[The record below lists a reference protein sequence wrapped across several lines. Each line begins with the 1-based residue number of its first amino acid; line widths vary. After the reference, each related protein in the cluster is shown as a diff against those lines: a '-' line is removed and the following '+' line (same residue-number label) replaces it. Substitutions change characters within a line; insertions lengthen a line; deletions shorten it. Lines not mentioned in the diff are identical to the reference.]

1 MDVGRLPSM
10 AYLARATAAVLGTVL
25 LFALSLRVASVLVSI
40 FLGLFIAIG
49 IEPVV
54 ARAERR
60 GVRRGLALVGL
71 TLGVVV
77 LGAGV
82 LLVLVVPAANQAAKL
97 AQRVPEHLDQLTA
110 RLDGTAVS
118 DYLAR
123 PEVRDTI
130 THAVETLL
138 AHVDD
143 LLGSVFGAAG
153 GVIGFVFSGVTV
165 VVLAIYFSL
174 ALPRL
179 RTRAHGWLGDP
190 RRQAALDEAMAKVG
204 AYVTGQAAICLC
216 AGVTSYVVMLAIGV
230 PYPAVLAV
238 LVLLLDAIPQVGAT
252 LAAVIAVIVALT
264 AGLPVAIATAAFF
277 LVYQQVENYLIAP
290 RVFSS
295 AISLTPLGAFLA
307 VLIGGEL
314 AGIIGAVGALPVTAA
329 AKVVLAHV
337 LEERASGPARAESG
351 MPAPVS
357 GG

>member
-1 MDVGRLPSM
+1 MT
-10 AYLARATAAVLGTVL
+10 YLARATAVVLGTVL
-25 LFALSLRVASVLVSI
+25 LFVLSLQIASVLVSV

-60 GVRRGLALVGL
+60 GLALAGL
-71 TLGVVV
+71 TLGG
-77 LGAGV
+77 LAAAIGL
-82 LLVLVVPAANQAAKL
+82 LLVLVVPAANQAARL
-97 AQRVPEHLDQLTA
+97 VHNLPDHLDQLTA
-110 RLDGTAVS
+110 RFDHTAVS

-123 PEVRDTI
+123 PEVQEKI
-130 THAVETLL
+130 TKAVEALL

-153 GVIGFVFSGVTV
+153 GVIGVIFSGVTV
-165 VVLAIYFSL
+165 LVLAVYFSL

-179 RTRAHGWLGDP
+179 RVRAHGWLGDS
-190 RRQAALDEAMAKVG
+190 RRQEALDEAMAKVG

-216 AGVTSYVVMLAIGV
+216 AGLASYVAMLVIGV
-230 PYPAVLAV
+230 PYPAVLAI

-252 LAAVIAVIVALT
+252 LAAVVAVLVALT
-264 AGLPVAIATAAFF
+264 AGLPVAIATAVWF

-295 AISLTPLGAFLA
+295 AISVTPLGAFLA
-307 VLIGGEL
+307 VLVGGEL

-329 AKVVLAHV
+329 AKVFLAQA
-337 LEERASGPARAESG
+337 LEGRAGEAASVDVGQTATSGR
-351 MPAPVS
+351 
-357 GG
+357 